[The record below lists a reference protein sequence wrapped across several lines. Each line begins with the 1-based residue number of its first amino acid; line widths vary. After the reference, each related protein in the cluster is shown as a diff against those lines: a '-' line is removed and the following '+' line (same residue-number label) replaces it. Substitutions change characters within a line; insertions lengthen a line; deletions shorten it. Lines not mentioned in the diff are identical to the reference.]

1 MQDARCNHD
10 TVATRWTWWPN
21 PSCQGHLHEET
32 SLRSVEKTTRTP
44 HLFPRQ
50 LAGAWFC
57 SHGVETSTLQKD
69 KRSQCQCF
77 WFELLRSSSFEV
89 FLTVKKSRGLFAV
102 EIHGYQC
109 SSEEAYCSWRFFL
122 GHIQPPKVQHSQL
135 KPLASL
141 KHPVEHPI
149 FVVSTLSS

>member
-1 MQDARCNHD
+1 MILWQRGGHGGQILPAR
-10 TVATRWTWWPN
+10 VIFMKKLRYARWKK
-21 PSCQGHLHEET
+21 QQEHHT
-32 SLRSVEKTTRTP
+32 SFPGSSPVLGFAPMAWKQARFKKT
-44 HLFPRQ
+44 
-50 LAGAWFC
+50 
-57 SHGVETSTLQKD
+57 

-109 SSEEAYCSWRFFL
+109 SSEEAYCSWRFL

-135 KPLASL
+135 TPLASL